1 MRSDDDDTGSND
13 DADDHDNHNAD
24 DDHGDGN
31 DVDNVV
37 NNVCW
42 VRRRSCDS
50 DGGALGTHHYPYRL
64 CNIIMIMISVI
75 SNQHDQCDQHDQCN
89 HRDCRGAELSLNKTK
104 GKMSKSLIDH
114 SDLG

>member
-1 MRSDDDDTGSND
+1 MRSDDDDAGSNDDDYAGSND

-24 DDHGDGN
+24 ADHGDGN

-75 SNQHDQCDQHDQCN
+75 SMISMIIMT
-89 HRDCRGAELSLNKTK
+89 AELSLNKTK
-104 GKMSKSLIDH
+104 GKLSKSLIDH
-114 SDLG
+114 WDLG